1 MKRLEPYPIAVSLFF
16 IFTIF
21 YVVCIGI
28 KLILTTVGIAE
39 IWQMHKLWEFLL
51 PGFKGLDSL
60 SILIGLIEVSIGSY
74 TIGYV
79 VVPLYNFFVKD
90 KISDVKL
97 EVKPVFLR
105 FKSLFLSFT
114 IYFLFL
120 YVACIIY
127 DIIVPTEYQMLKIW
141 VLLLPGFSGLTL
153 GNFLLG
159 VLDIIVYS
167 AYTSFIFSKTLNY
180 FEKSRL
186 VNMNLK
192 KGD

>member
-28 KLILTTVGIAE
+28 KLILTTAGIAE

-60 SILIGLIEVSIGSY
+60 SILIGLIEVSVGSY

-90 KISDVKL
+90 KIGDVKL
-97 EVKPVFLR
+97 EVRPILLR

-120 YVACIIY
+120 YVVCILY
-127 DIIVPTEYQMLKIW
+127 DIIIPPEYQMLKIW
-141 VLLLPGFSGLTL
+141 IVLLPGFSGLTF

>member
-28 KLILTTVGIAE
+28 KLILTTAGIAE

-60 SILIGLIEVSIGSY
+60 SILIGLIEVSVGSY

-79 VVPLYNFFVKD
+79 VVPLYNFLLKD
-90 KISDVKL
+90 KIGDVKL
-97 EVKPVFLR
+97 EVRPILLR

-120 YVACIIY
+120 YVVCILY
-127 DIIVPTEYQMLKIW
+127 DMIIPPEYQMLKIW
-141 VLLLPGFSGLTL
+141 IVLLPGFRGLTL

>member
-28 KLILTTVGIAE
+28 KLILTTAGIAE

-60 SILIGLIEVSIGSY
+60 SILIGLIEVSVGSY
-74 TIGYV
+74 TIRYV

-90 KISDVKL
+90 KIGDVKL
-97 EVKPVFLR
+97 EVRPILLR

-120 YVACIIY
+120 YVVCILY
-127 DIIVPTEYQMLKIW
+127 DIIIPPEYQMLKIW
-141 VLLLPGFSGLTL
+141 IVLLPGFSGLTF